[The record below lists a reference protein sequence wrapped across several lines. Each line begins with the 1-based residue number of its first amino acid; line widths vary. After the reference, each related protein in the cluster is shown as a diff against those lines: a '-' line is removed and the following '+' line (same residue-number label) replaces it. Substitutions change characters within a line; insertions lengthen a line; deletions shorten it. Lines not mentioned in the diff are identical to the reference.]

1 MKKRI
6 LSCLMALAL
15 CLTLLPTAVMAE
27 DRNTIYTQSTYT
39 GADSDGTKNKPFKT
53 FDAALSKAKGLGG
66 HSTIVILGHTFQ
78 NDSTNTSA
86 PLIIDTPV
94 TIEGRTE
101 QDTEGSATFQLW
113 SGGIVLGADVTIN
126 NVELN
131 FANRLHNAIFVNG
144 HQFTARNV
152 TRASG
157 TRTVHLFA
165 GGLKGITDATP
176 GSSAVLRL
184 TDSTFGN
191 IHAGSMSQNGHVEA
205 ESYNGSTTIS
215 LTNCTVG
222 SIYGSGAKAAYV
234 DPDALLKPEEPDP
247 PTPRADHTVSG
258 KVIVSMDG
266 SSKVG
271 TAPTI
276 TVDGNGT
283 KDVSVTISNASD
295 NKPLNLPGVSSLTV
309 NGGTAAVTAID
320 SGAAV
325 TLNDNATINLYDVAS
340 ANNAA
345 EIARLSGSGTV
356 AIGKQATLTI
366 GAVEGQHI
374 LKTVDSSGIQTTAEF
389 GHSYIIQN
397 SGSGSF
403 TLDANSKL
411 DGMTLTKA
419 ADGKTWKTPDV
430 QSKTYLE
437 ELKIDPDSK
446 NITKTVK
453 EINDEF
459 PGGAEIKVLIGND
472 DALQGVLLTI
482 TVNGQEAAY
491 DSKLEEY
498 VAGDIALT
506 VSDTPDS
513 GVAYIYIGKRGSDI
527 AAGTYTFT
535 VTAPTANS
543 TVSDTFTLTVTDG
556 STSAK
561 TLESIA
567 ITKAPDKTSYIE
579 GEEFAPAGMVVTA
592 TYSDGTTAPV
602 TEFTF
607 EPKGTLTTNDTSITV
622 SYTEGGVTKTTTQA
636 IAVTPKDPTVAP
648 GAVVTISGAPA
659 TAVYGDSF
667 TLTAA
672 AANAGTNGAWTW
684 TSSNSAVLEITGSGS
699 SVTVKVLKAS
709 TAPVTITAN
718 YVSDGTESS
727 DSASI
732 TVSRRAISVRA
743 DSKSMTVGG
752 TLPALTV
759 SCGNFASGDTAD
771 MVFAT
776 QAAASTTADGKTAG
790 SFPITVTA
798 PTLKDGWADK
808 YELGTME
815 SGTLTVRAQ
824 SSGGGSSS
832 GGGGGSSSG
841 GGGGGSSSGKTDTTT
856 KPDGTK
862 VQTETKKDGT
872 KVETTTAKDG
882 STSKTTTNPNGSSV
896 TENKAADGS
905 TGTVKT
911 DKNGQTTA
919 ETTLGS
925 KAIETAK
932 RNGEP
937 VTAPVEVKATRDSS
951 TAPTVKVE
959 LPKNSGE
966 TKVEIPVSN
975 VKPGTVA
982 VLVKADG
989 TEEIVKNS
997 VPTEDG
1003 IQLTVNGGATVK
1015 IVDNSKDFADTRNHW
1030 AKDAIDFISA
1040 RGLVSGVNAVSY
1052 APNASTTRA
1061 QLWTILARQAG
1072 ADLTGGASWYEKAQA
1087 WAKERGIS
1095 DGSNHNGAI
1104 IRAQMVTMLYRAAG
1118 SPEVSITTTFTDVSA
1133 DSYYA
1138 QAVAWAVE
1146 NGITAGVG
1154 GGRFAP
1160 NATCTR
1166 AQIATFLWR
1175 AMAE

>member
-1 MKKRI
+1 M
-6 LSCLMALAL
+6 
-15 CLTLLPTAVMAE
+15 
-27 DRNTIYTQSTYT
+27 
-39 GADSDGTKNKPFKT
+39 
-53 FDAALSKAKGLGG
+53 GG
-66 HSTIVILGHTFQ
+66 HNTIVILGKAYQ
-78 NDSTNTSA
+78 NDNTSTSA

-101 QDTEGSATFQLW
+101 QDTEGSATFRLR
-113 SGGIVLGADVTIN
+113 SGGIVLGANVTIED
-126 NVELN
+126 VELSFEN
-131 FANRLHNAIFVNG
+131 WMHNAIFVNG
-144 HQFTARNV
+144 HQFTATNV

-157 TRTVHLFA
+157 SREVHLF
-165 GGLKGITDATP
+165 GGELKGITTATS
-176 GSSAVLRL
+176 GSDAVLTL
-184 TDSTFGN
+184 TNSTFGN
-191 IHAGSMSQNGHVEA
+191 IYAGSMSQYSDKTA
-205 ESYNGSTTIS
+205 AAYNGNTTVS

-222 SIYGSGAKAAYV
+222 SIYGSGARAARN
-234 DPDALLKPEEPDP
+234 PDNFIDTNEPAP
-247 PTPRADHTVSG
+247 PIPGNDHTVTGPVAISLDG
-258 KVIVSMDG
+258 KST
-266 SSKVG
+266 VG

-276 TVDGNGT
+276 TVNGNGT

-295 NKPLNLPGVSSLTV
+295 NKPLHLTGVSSLTV
-309 NGGTAAVTAID
+309 NGGTADIAQISETANVEL
-320 SGAAV
+320 SH
-325 TLNDNATINLYDVAS
+325 ATINL
-340 ANNAA
+340 AA
-345 EIARLSGSGTV
+345 A
-356 AIGKQATLTI
+356 AAT
-366 GAVEGQHI
+366 
-374 LKTVDSSGIQTTAEF
+374 
-389 GHSYIIQN
+389 
-397 SGSGSF
+397 
-403 TLDANSKL
+403 
-411 DGMTLTKA
+411 A
-419 ADGKTWKTPDV
+419 ADGKTATIASLSGSGKIILDKEDVLNITGTFNGTHDFETTGGMNGQSGIAETGHTYITAASGDATVNFTPYESQEDFLTLNRTTENGGLAWV
-430 QSKTYLE
+430 TSNAPESNAYVEKLA
-437 ELKIDPDSK
+437 IDSASK
-446 NITKTVK
+446 NITKTAA

-472 DALQGVLLTI
+472 DALQNVPLTF
-482 TVNGQEAAY
+482 TVNGQDATT
-491 DSKLEEY
+491 DDDGY
-498 VAGDIALT
+498 VVGNMRLT
-506 VSDTPDS
+506 AIDGWDNQPTS
-513 GVAYIYIGKRGSDI
+513 GVATISIGKKDNDSTI
-527 AAGTYTFT
+527 AADTYNFT
-535 VTAPTANS
+535 VTAPTANNS

-567 ITKAPDKTSYIE
+567 ITKAADKTSYIE

-592 TYSDGTTAPV
+592 NYSDNTKAPV
-602 TEFTF
+602 TGFTF
-607 EPKGTLTTNDTSITV
+607 EPKRALTTNDTSITV
-622 SYTEGGVTKTTTQA
+622 SYTENGVTKTTTQT
-636 IAVTPKDPTVAP
+636 ITVKPKDPTVAP

-672 AANAGTNGAWTW
+672 ATNAGTNGAWTW
-684 TSSNSAVLEITGSGS
+684 TSSNPAVLEITGSGS

-718 YVSDGTESS
+718 YVSDGTEGS

-732 TVSRRAISVRA
+732 TVSRRAISVKA

-808 YELGTME
+808 YELGTMK

-841 GGGGGSSSGKTDTTT
+841 GGGGSSGGKTDTTTTT

-882 STSKTTTNPNGSSV
+882 STTKTETKKDGSSV
-896 TENKAADGS
+896 TESKAADGS

-919 ETTLGS
+919 ETKVS
-925 KAIETAK
+925 AKAVEDAK
-932 RNGEP
+932 KNGEP

-959 LPKNSGE
+959 LPKGAGE

-982 VLVKADG
+982 VLVHADG

-997 VPTEDG
+997 LPTEDG

-1015 IVDNSKDFADTRNHW
+1015 IVDNSKDFIDTRNHW
-1030 AKDAIDFISA
+1030 AKDAIDFVSA
-1040 RGLVSGVNAVSY
+1040 RELVNGMSGTTY
-1052 APNASTTRA
+1052 APDASTTRA
-1061 QLWTILARQAG
+1061 QLWTILARQND
-1072 ADLTGGASWYEKAQA
+1072 ADLNGGNTWYEKAQL
-1087 WAKERGIS
+1087 WSKDKGVS
-1095 DGSNHNGAI
+1095 DGTEPNAAI
-1104 IRAQMVTMLYRAAG
+1104 NRAQMVTMLWRAMGQPAAG
-1118 SPEVSITTTFTDVSA
+1118 GSASFADVPA

-1138 QAVAWAVE
+1138 QAVAWAIE

-1154 GGRFAP
+1154 GGRFDP
-1160 NATCTR
+1160 NSTCTR
-1166 AQIATFLWR
+1166 GQIATFLWR
-1175 AMAE
+1175 TMAE